1 MLISPLARKLCEK
14 QGINPSA
21 LRGTGPRG
29 RIMAADVKAPTTA
42 PVSRGKTAVN
52 DYATPPTRPEK
63 QGFYVYDATVSMA
76 ALGAISMPIAVQ
88 CEKLL
93 EQRYSLFDYIVRAVV
108 KACTGCPAWVDAG
121 GQVDVM
127 LFEQK
132 GEKVTA
138 IQDATDKN
146 IYAIAR
152 ETQHPRPEPE
162 NFAPHIVV
170 CDTYTSRVQVLEHL
184 RNSKRPAFGFAIRGG
199 SPKVGI
205 RAGRDSVRDF
215 SLSYTF
221 YATTTLPEQEANR
234 IAARLYSHLYNPISL
249 LLLS

>member
-1 MLISPLARKLCEK
+1 MLLSPLAKKLCEK
-14 QGINPSA
+14 QGIDPAA

-29 RIMAADVKAPTTA
+29 RIMAADVRVPQSAPA
-42 PVSRGKTAVN
+42 SRGKTAYN

-63 QGFYVYDATVSMA
+63 QGFYVYDASVDMS
-76 ALGAISMPIAVQ
+76 ALGAISLPIAVQ

-127 LFEQK
+127 LFEQS
-132 GEKVTA
+132 GERVSA
-138 IQDATDKN
+138 ILDATHKN
-146 IYAIAR
+146 IHRIAR
-152 ETQHPRPEPE
+152 ETQHPQPEPE

-170 CDTYTSRVQVLEHL
+170 CDAYTVRRQVLEHL
-184 RNSKRPAFGFAIRGG
+184 RNSKRPAFGFTVRGG
-199 SPKVGI
+199 TPKVGI
-205 RAGRDSVRDF
+205 RAGKESMKDF
-215 SLSYTF
+215 TLSYTF
-221 YATTTLPEQEANR
+221 YVTTTLPQQEADR
-234 IAARLYSHLYNPISL
+234 IAARLRSHLYNPISL